1 MNMWRSN
8 DRDNEQLD
16 EMASSLIDF
25 FYVAEDK
32 EPSKTTTCNR
42 SDKEVR
48 DNDENNNAEVLR
60 ILENGN
66 YLKRE
71 K

>member
-1 MNMWRSN
+1 
-8 DRDNEQLD
+8 
-16 EMASSLIDF
+16 MASSLIDF

-32 EPSKTTTCNR
+32 EPSKTTAYNR

>member
-1 MNMWRSN
+1 
-8 DRDNEQLD
+8 
-16 EMASSLIDF
+16 MANSLIDF

-32 EPSKTTTCNR
+32 EPSKTTTYNR

-48 DNDENNNAEVLR
+48 DNYENNNAEVLR